1 MTAFTGAGPA
11 PRIDPGTAQ
20 AQTAPVRR
28 QTGEIRGPWI
38 RSQGTSVTRHA
49 AALRPFRAGEFGR
62 GAAAPSEGHLQ
73 AVNALLA
80 RLRQELLAVSG
91 QVRDDAAKAVA
102 QPTTARL
109 QALVRSKERAHDW
122 VRAIERIWDFYFEL
136 FGQRQSMF
144 ADWLLSCDRI
154 ALSCYQAAYLGVGEP
169 KPLPA
174 PPPFCYART
183 GFSPATFRRGI
194 PLRRLGRQLNPF
206 PLVQLPYHR
215 LVNPW
220 TLGAVLHEVSHNL
233 QSDLGLNK
241 AVPVAL
247 GRRLLEEDC
256 PPAVVQVWVRWNRE
270 IFADLSALL
279 LGGPAVLGSLLD
291 VVGRSP
297 RTVVAYNPRGPHPT
311 PWFRVYISAELLRR
325 MGFTEEAERYESLW
339 SKIYPDP
346 RGGTLPKALLDT
358 FARANPAVVDVLCF
372 RDFAPLGHRSLAATI
387 PFGAKEHQMTLEA
400 AERLAAGTD
409 PGIIPARFLIG
420 SARYALDHKLAR
432 PGVITENFYTEL
444 ARR

>member
-1 MTAFTGAGPA
+1 MAAVTSAARP
-11 PRIDPGTAQ
+11 PLVDPGTAQ
-20 AQTAPVRR
+20 AQAPQVMRR
-28 QTGEIRGPWI
+28 TGEIRGPWI
-38 RSQGTSVTRHA
+38 RSQGVSVTRHA

-80 RLRQELLAVSG
+80 RLRQELLTVSE
-91 QVRDDAAKAVA
+91 QVRANAAQAAA

-109 QALVRSKERAHDW
+109 QALVTTKQRAHDW

-136 FGQRQSMF
+136 FGQRQSVF

-154 ALSCYQAAYLGVGEP
+154 ALSCYQAAYLGVGKP

-194 PLRRLGRQLNPF
+194 PLRSLGRQLNPF

-233 QSDLGLNK
+233 QSDLGLNR
-241 AVPVAL
+241 AVPTAV
-247 GRRLLEEDC
+247 GRRLIEEDC
-256 PPAVVQVWVRWNRE
+256 PPAVAQIWVRWNRE

-279 LGGPAVLGSLLD
+279 LGGPAVVGSLLD

-297 RTVVAYNPRGPHPT
+297 RAVVARTTARPHPRHRFPGLHLDRT
-311 PWFRVYISAELLRR
+311 AAPDGLRR
-325 MGFTEEAERYESLW
+325 
-339 SKIYPDP
+339 
-346 RGGTLPKALLDT
+346 RGRAL
-358 FARANPAVVDVLCF
+358 
-372 RDFAPLGHRSLAATI
+372 
-387 PFGAKEHQMTLEA
+387 
-400 AERLAAGTD
+400 
-409 PGIIPARFLIG
+409 
-420 SARYALDHKLAR
+420 
-432 PGVITENFYTEL
+432 
-444 ARR
+444 